1 MNSLL
6 EMEGVENR
14 QGRGC
19 YIVFGAFLRRKPL
32 VCKRRIKR
40 DTMCGIGGRGDQTY
54 MFKGH
59 FVLKKS
65 CFKGDIFITLC
76 RGMSGKSNLIT
87 P

>member
-1 MNSLL
+1 
-6 EMEGVENR
+6 
-14 QGRGC
+14 
-19 YIVFGAFLRRKPL
+19 
-32 VCKRRIKR
+32 
-40 DTMCGIGGRGDQTY
+40 MCGIGGRGDQTY